1 MCSGFTSPIQLIS
14 VEPSPKVFCE
24 MTEIISTKLT
34 QEDSKSRIVLNVALS
49 DQTGYLTFTDPGNEG
64 GKLIGNNFTELPK
77 ITPEELTTF
86 SQCKY
91 AQGEFRNMTVDGGRK
106 STVPTYT
113 LDLLVSSLEQPGLN
127 KIGQGEEIF
136 VVKIDTEGEYKETQ
150 KFSITM
156 LVAVIIIFSCANS
169 PSMLCFVLQGHD
181 YNVLLGAKNL
191 LQNKRITFIIFEVW
205 SNHFVKLVA
214 RHMAEYGYQCFM
226 LTKDTLVPVHETDW
240 WYSHM
245 DNFTRGYWGNGLC
258 GIKGSMDM
266 QMLWRMY
273 HSDNLKLINSYY
285 LL

>member
-1 MCSGFTSPIQLIS
+1 
-14 VEPSPKVFCE
+14 
-24 MTEIISTKLT
+24 
-34 QEDSKSRIVLNVALS
+34 
-49 DQTGYLTFTDPGNEG
+49 
-64 GKLIGNNFTELPK
+64 
-77 ITPEELTTF
+77 
-86 SQCKY
+86 
-91 AQGEFRNMTVDGGRK
+91 MTVDGGRK

-156 LVAVIIIFSCANS
+156 LVAVITIFSCANS
-169 PSMLCFVLQGHD
+169 PTMLCFVLQGHD

-273 HSDNLKLINSYY
+273 HSDNLKLISSYY